1 MNIAATSLSTRDR
14 RALIVLGAG
23 IVTVL
28 VLRFGIYSERQT
40 SIVTATDSIPIAEK
54 RLARVRQLAA
64 SVPGKQA
71 VLKTVTKEAELRE
84 KGILQAPTA
93 QQAQAHLLETIR
105 RVGKADGIEVRGGEF
120 PELRPLGDEYG
131 EASVAVNFECRIEQL
146 VNFLAAL
153 TKEPELLATNA
164 IRIASANPKEKTVS
178 VRLTL
183 AGVVPRNLVP
193 VKRGLAIF

>member
-71 VLKTVTKEAELRE
+71 VLKNVTKEAELRE

>member
-1 MNIAATSLSTRDR
+1 MNIAAPGLTTRDR
-14 RALIVLGAG
+14 RALILLGAG

-28 VLRFGIYSERQT
+28 VLRFGVYGGSQT
-40 SIVTATDSIPIAEK
+40 SVVAASDSIPMAEK
-54 RLARVRQLAA
+54 RLARLRQLAS

-71 VLKTVTKEAELRE
+71 VLKTVTAEAQLRE
-84 KGILQAPTA
+84 KGIVQAPTA

-105 RVGKADGIEVRGGEF
+105 RVGKTEGIEVRGGEF

-153 TKEPELLATNA
+153 TKETELLATNE
-164 IRIASANPKEKTVS
+164 IRIASANPKEKTVA

>member
-71 VLKTVTKEAELRE
+71 VLKTVTREAELRE

-178 VRLTL
+178 VRLNL